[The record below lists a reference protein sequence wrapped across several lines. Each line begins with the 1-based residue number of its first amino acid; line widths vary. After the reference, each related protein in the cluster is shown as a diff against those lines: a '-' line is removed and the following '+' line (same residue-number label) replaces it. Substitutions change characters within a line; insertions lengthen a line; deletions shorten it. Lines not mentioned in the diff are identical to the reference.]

1 MEYSKEAI
9 DRQGKIQAMK
19 EAGIICYANH
29 FHGKQDISEIR
40 NYESELKEVNEL
52 MENWSIGE
60 FKTAWRIMSNR
71 GMGKLDFGKI
81 RDHSGDIQM
90 CFMRDKVDFNT
101 GREIVQSITIAGEEK
116 SAFKIAEKFC
126 QVWDYIGITWD
137 LFLTKHWELTIF
149 VKEFQI

>member
-1 MEYSKEAI
+1 
-9 DRQGKIQAMK
+9 
-19 EAGIICYANH
+19 
-29 FHGKQDISEIR
+29 
-40 NYESELKEVNEL
+40 
-52 MENWSIGE
+52 
-60 FKTAWRIMSNR
+60 MSNR

-126 QVWDYIGITWD
+126 QV
-137 LFLTKHWELTIF
+137 
-149 VKEFQI
+149 